1 MKRETCGVETAS
13 GRSPHHQS
21 LSPSTMS
28 SMSSA
33 SLLRQHLHATAAFT
47 CLPPSLQQLGMQSM
61 HGAPFGLPLSAL
73 PPPAFNTS
81 SSDSALAGFKDNEQF
96 LPLPFWGLSAQL
108 TKLVQDNALAAA
120 AAAAKS
126 GWLSGNVP
134 VAPVATDEDEDG
146 NKDEEENNNVNNDSG
161 LDLRVP
167 SKKIKLDCDTR
178 DNKDQNRRPMKV
190 MDDVQHRQYHPTAV
204 ANFAPM
210 NNANRTL
217 SSLTLGQRQAVPR
230 DPIRPL
236 SLPERPLTLNLEL
249 VNSPA
254 AEESRQVNKQ
264 HQRQKQDAGKPAVG
278 TKEGKKSKAMRKIS
292 FDYTDDCNSQLSGSS
307 SAPASDEDTK
317 YQVVTGD
324 VNSAANCVQVCHE
337 NLLLVIVSFI
347 AAYCV

>member
-33 SLLRQHLHATAAFT
+33 SLLRQHLHAAAAFT

-73 PPPAFNTS
+73 PPTAFNTS
-81 SSDSALAGFKDNEQF
+81 STDSALAGFKDNGQF

-108 TKLVQDNALAAA
+108 TKLVQDNALAA

-167 SKKIKLDCDTR
+167 SKKLKLDCDTR
-178 DNKDQNRRPMKV
+178 DNKDQNRRPMKA
-190 MDDVQHRQYHPTAV
+190 MDDVQHRQYQPTAV
-204 ANFAPM
+204 ANIAPM
-210 NNANRTL
+210 NNVNRIL
-217 SSLTLGQRQAVPR
+217 PSYTLGQHQAVAR
-230 DPIRPL
+230 DSIRPL

-249 VNSPA
+249 VSSPA
-254 AEESRQVNKQ
+254 AEESRQMNKQ
-264 HQRQKQDAGKPAVG
+264 YQQQKQDAGKPSVG
-278 TKEGKKSKAMRKIS
+278 TKGGKKSKAMRKIS
-292 FDYTDDCNSQLSGSS
+292 FDYTDECSSQLSGSS

-337 NLLLVIVSFI
+337 ELLYVIVSFI
-347 AAYCV
+347 AAFCV